1 MTCPY
6 CGGDGTVTVMVNDGT
21 LYYEDRMACPHCHGD
36 EPYEWDGDD
45 ADYDDWDD
53 DWSDEDDWQDEDET
67 R

>member
-21 LYYEDRMACPHCHGD
+21 LYYEDRMACPHCHGAH
-36 EPYEWDGDD
+36 EWDGDD